1 MRRLHV
7 FRNLRTAAFL
17 LAVCGIL
24 TAMGVLWWANHTG
37 LPETWRAKIEQ
48 EAAKQGAH
56 IQVGALS
63 YIPLKGVVASDVR
76 VFSDPERLHELSRLE
91 QIVLDLD
98 KTKLAR
104 GIFRLRKIELSDAR
118 VSLPVD
124 PLDPNS
130 STLEIS
136 GARGTVLMPGGRLL
150 EIRNARGKV
159 GGINIVLSARV
170 LGFHKDGGDPKDD
183 PNEGARRAMLAR
195 VVKELEKWKF
205 SEDRPP
211 TLRIFAEGDLS
222 DRGTVTARMDLQAY
236 AIEKNGHVLDEVN
249 AKGSLI
255 GNLLTV
261 SELHASDSRGEFN
274 GRIDYDLKTGE
285 GRFDVKSGLEVPE
298 LLKSWLGLPPIKEI
312 SFGGDQSLEA
322 EGEFK
327 IEKDQKPQIR
337 MTGHARCESVMLRG
351 LPFDAV
357 EGAFSWKDGDLYLRD
372 LLLERK
378 DGRATGKALIQWPIV
393 RMALTTTLPVRIYTP
408 FFKNQPLEK
417 VLLDFSER
425 EGADLEVKL
434 EGGFDAT
441 DKASWA
447 YAGSGKIHKMSFRGV
462 PVESAEC
469 KFSLSRREL
478 DFFDGTLVFDYT
490 DYPLRKA
497 FDGNRRGTAKVG
509 RIRYDGSKKLVEVE
523 NVQGEIWVAPLV
535 RLFAAKIAD
544 GLEVYRFH
552 QPPMMKGSGIV
563 DVTPQG
569 RTSLDI
575 SFQSEH
581 PADYVFLG
589 ENLTLNAPTGRVSLR
604 GSDVKVEPL
613 KFEVFSGPVGAKFH
627 YHQGGKLDGE
637 LTWTKLALGELAS
650 TFDFQIKGKG
660 AATGRIDFSMQSGKV
675 ETMNGEGLLALE
687 KAELFSVPMF
697 GPLSPLISTVLGDK
711 RAGFERAKDAFL
723 SFKIREGILNSSD
736 FRTTTSSLVLT
747 GDGNIDLLNK
757 HIDMTVRMNARGLLG
772 LITLPL
778 RPFYGLFQFRG
789 TGPLKKPEWES
800 VMFTSPPESQNEILL
815 DPPKAR
821 VILEN

>member
-17 LAVCGIL
+17 LILCGIVAAL
-24 TAMGVLWWANHTG
+24 GLLWWANHTG

-76 VFSDPERLHELSRLE
+76 VFSDPERTHELSRLE

-98 KTKLAR
+98 KTKMAR
-104 GIFRLRKIELSDAR
+104 GIFRLRKIELTDAR

-124 PLDPNS
+124 PQDPNS

-159 GGINIVLSARV
+159 GGVDIVLSARM
-170 LGFHKDGGDPKDD
+170 LGFQQEGGDPKDD
-183 PNEGARRAMLAR
+183 PNEGARREMLAR
-195 VVKELEKWKF
+195 IIKELEKWKF

-222 DRGTVTARMDLQAY
+222 DRGTVTARMELEAHS
-236 AIEKNGHVLDEVN
+236 IEKNGHVIDEMT
-249 AKGSLI
+249 AKGVLI

-261 SELHASDSRGEFN
+261 HSLHASDSRGEFD

-285 GRFDVKSGLEVPE
+285 GRFDVTSGLEVPA
-298 LLKSWLGLPPIKEI
+298 LLKAWLGLPPIKEI

-322 EGEFK
+322 EGEFQ
-327 IEKDQKPQIR
+327 IEKDQPPRIR

-351 LPFDAV
+351 LPFNAV
-357 EGAFSWKDGDLYLRD
+357 ETSFSWKEGDLYLRD
-372 LLLERK
+372 LLLERN
-378 DGRATGKALIQWPIV
+378 DGQATGKALIQWPVV
-393 RMALTTTLPVRIYTP
+393 RMALTTTLPVPVYTP
-408 FFKNQPLEK
+408 FFRGQPLEK
-417 VLLDFSER
+417 ILMDFTER
-425 EGADLEVKL
+425 KGANLEVKL

-441 DKASWA
+441 DKTSWA
-447 YAGSGKIHKMSFRGV
+447 YAGSGKIHNMSFRGV
-462 PVESAEC
+462 PVESANC
-469 KFSLSRREL
+469 AFSLSRREL
-478 DFFDGTLVFDYT
+478 DFFDGTVVFDYD
-490 DYPLRKA
+490 DYLLRKEH
-497 FDGNRRGTAKVG
+497 DGNRRGTATVG
-509 RIRYDGSKKLVEVE
+509 RIRYDGPKKLVEIE
-523 NVQGEIWVAPLV
+523 NVQGAIWAAPLV

-544 GLEVYRFH
+544 SLEVYRFH
-552 QPPMMKGSGIV
+552 QPPMMKGSGVV

-569 RTSLDI
+569 RTSLDV
-575 SFQSEH
+575 SFQSDH
-581 PADYVFLG
+581 PADYVFLR
-589 ENLTLNAPTGRVSLR
+589 ENLTLNAPVGQVRLR
-604 GSDVKVEPL
+604 GSNVIVEPL
-613 KFEVFSGPVGAKFH
+613 KFDLFGGPVGAKFT

-637 LTWTKLALGELAS
+637 LTWTKLSLGDLAS

-660 AATGRIDFSMQSGKV
+660 SATGRIDFSMMSGKV
-675 ETMNGEGLLALE
+675 GTMHGDGLLALE

-697 GPLSPLISTVLGDK
+697 GPLSPLVSNVLGDK

-723 SFKIREGILNSSD
+723 SFKIHDGILSSTD
-736 FRTTTSSLVLT
+736 FRTSTSSLILT
-747 GDGNIDLLNK
+747 GDGNIDLQNQNL
-757 HIDMTVRMNARGLLG
+757 DMTIRMNARGLLG
-772 LITLPL
+772 IITLPL

-789 TGPLKKPEWES
+789 TGPLKKPEWEG
-800 VMFTSPPESQNEILL
+800 VLFTSPPENQKEILL